1 MKSNKKLVD
10 GLIGREL
17 MHSRKNRAGELS
29 SKKYTITEVNEI
41 RYMGMGMDLVMQPE
55 TITWEVKVVEA
66 HPQGTYTSKFGI
78 ELGHNVPLLKE
89 NVLKAFKRNN
99 AALIEGNKIT
109 IIV

>member
-17 MHSRKNRAGELS
+17 MYSRKNRAGELT
-29 SKKYTITEVNEI
+29 SKLCFIKEI
-41 RYMGMGMDLVMQPE
+41 KETRYREMGLDFIMQPE
-55 TITWEVKVVEA
+55 VNTWEIFILEVDNKKSLRTRI
-66 HPQGTYTSKFGI
+66 Q
-78 ELGHNVPLLKE
+78 LGHNVPLLKE

>member
-1 MKSNKKLVD
+1 MKSNTKLVNS
-10 GLIGREL
+10 LIGKEV
-17 MHSRKNRAGELS
+17 MYSHKDRAGNLNA
-29 SKKYTITEVNEI
+29 KKYTITEIKES
-41 RYMGMGMDLVMQPE
+41 RYMAMGFDLVMQPE
-55 TITWEVKVVEA
+55 TVTWEVKIVETK
-66 HPQGTYTSKFGI
+66 PTGKYVSKRGI